1 MTKIAKRKETENDRP
16 ASSGLVRIFG
26 RLPNGSGEFMPA
38 TSGDPPRR
46 RTKPPEKEE
55 IESSGTSF
63 LRAVV
68 GVFRYA

>member
-55 IESSGTSF
+55 I
-63 LRAVV
+63 
-68 GVFRYA
+68 

>member
-38 TSGDPPRR
+38 TSGDPPDVAPSPGR
-46 RTKPPEKEE
+46 KKK
-55 IESSGTSF
+55 SS
-63 LRAVV
+63 RAVPL
-68 GVFRYA
+68 FSERS